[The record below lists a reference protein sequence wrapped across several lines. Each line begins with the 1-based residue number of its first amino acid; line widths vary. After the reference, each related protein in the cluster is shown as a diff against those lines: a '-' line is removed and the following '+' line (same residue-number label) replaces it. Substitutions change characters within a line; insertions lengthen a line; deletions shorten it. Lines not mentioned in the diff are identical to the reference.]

1 MKRKTTLLHFALLF
15 ISPVIHAQ
23 LSGNIVYGKNHH
35 ESYATERSKHSNM
48 TYLTDSTFVIEA
60 DVLANVMADNYVVT
74 FGVSEE
80 ATTVKECN
88 EAIEKRIRGF
98 VSELNKMGYPEA
110 DIYIDMTTQNKIFDY
125 KTNGNVAEQYLKGFE
140 IKKNIIMRLKRIN
153 ALDKIVI
160 AASNHRIYDLVK
172 VDYVVTD
179 MEKVYNQL
187 FQSATEI
194 INQKKALYLGLTN
207 AKLTPKVHIFGEQF
221 YSYYPDQLYKT
232 YTAYESSEVHNA
244 YNSGLVRQDLRKS
257 ATFYYDK
264 VNYSGFDKVIN
275 PAITEPAV
283 EFVLTLQIK
292 YQTEK
297 SKK

>member
-1 MKRKTTLLHFALLF
+1 MTLKTTLLHFAVLL
-15 ISPVIHAQ
+15 ISPVVNAQ
-23 LSGNIVYGKNHH
+23 LSGNIVYGKSHN
-35 ESYATERSKHSNM
+35 ENYTTERNRHSNM
-48 TYLTDSTFVIEA
+48 IYLSDSTFVLEA
-60 DVLANVMADNYVVT
+60 NVLANVMADNYVVT
-74 FGVSEE
+74 FGVNEE
-80 ATTVKECN
+80 AATVKECN

-98 VSELNKMGYPEA
+98 VAELVKMGYPET

-125 KTNGNVAEQYLKGFE
+125 TTKGNVAEQYLKGFE
-140 IKKNIIMRLKRIN
+140 IKKNIILKLKNIK

-172 VDYVVTD
+172 VDYIVTD
-179 MEKVYNQL
+179 MGKVYDQL

-194 INQKKALYLGLTN
+194 ISQKKALYLGVTN
-207 AKLTPKVHIFGEQF
+207 AKLTPNVRVYGEQF

-232 YTAYESSEVHNA
+232 YTAYESSEV
-244 YNSGLVRQDLRKS
+244 YNNYYNGFVRRDLRKS

-264 VNYSGFDKVIN
+264 MNYSGFDKVVN
-275 PAITEPAV
+275 PTITEPAV
-283 EFVLTLQIK
+283 EFVLMLQIK